1 MCVMRSACMPNLQFE
16 AAEPGLAAVATW
28 SARGLAAYDAAYVA
42 VAEER
47 APDQQTSIRKG

>member
-1 MCVMRSACMPNLQFE
+1 MPNLQFE